1 MNRDITKRD
10 AGNAAQTELARNVVV
25 FGSISEVQVFNDN
38 RLAGFEDIL
47 RNALAGLKTGA
58 IQRPSLV
65 VARATEA
72 QFPILLLEHDE
83 ATLSPG
89 QLNRRIHDQ
98 CKQVVQD
105 GDGAESPE
113 SGKQLSNILKSAH

>member
-1 MNRDITKRD
+1 MTTGLPVLK
-10 AGNAAQTELARNVVV
+10 T
-25 FGSISEVQVFNDN
+25 S
-38 RLAGFEDIL
+38 L
-47 RNALAGLKTGA
+47 RNALAGLETGA

-65 VARATEA
+65 VAGATEA

-98 CKQVVQD
+98 CKQVVQRR
-105 GDGAESPE
+105 GWS
-113 SGKQLSNILKSAH
+113 